1 MRELGGTKRG
11 PGGIVWMLLA
21 LLFPLIALAQSSGA
35 QKIGYVDMKR
45 LLDNAPQVVAA
56 RAQIAAEF
64 RDRDAQLKV
73 EQARLDELVVRE
85 RRDAATMTKPA
96 AEALQRE
103 ILTLQRGLE
112 RTRKQLNDDLKARG
126 DAELSRRWP
135 EITDAVI
142 EYARANGY
150 DLVVPA
156 PMLYASA
163 RIDITDEV
171 LARLR
176 TQAAAS
182 DAPR

>member
-1 MRELGGTKRG
+1 
-11 PGGIVWMLLA
+11 MLLA
-21 LLFPLIALAQSSGA
+21 LLFPLFATAQSGGA

-45 LLDNAPQVVAA
+45 LLDNAPQVTAA
-56 RAQIAAEF
+56 RTQIAAEF
-64 RDRDAQLKV
+64 RERDGQLRV
-73 EQARLDELVVRE
+73 EQARLDALVVRE
-85 RRDAATMTKPA
+85 RRDAATMTKSA

-103 ILTLQRGLE
+103 IVTLQRSLE
-112 RTRKQLNDDLKARG
+112 RTRKQLNDDLKTRG
-126 DAELSRRWP
+126 EAEIGRRWP

-150 DLVVPA
+150 DLIVPA

-176 TQAAAS
+176 AQAAAS
-182 DAPR
+182 DLP

>member
-1 MRELGGTKRG
+1 
-11 PGGIVWMLLA
+11 MLLA
-21 LLFPLIALAQSSGA
+21 LLFPLIAIAQSAGA

-45 LLDNAPQVVAA
+45 LLDNAPQVTAA
-56 RAQIAAEF
+56 RAKIAAEF
-64 RDRDAQLKV
+64 RERDGLLKA
-73 EQARLDELVVRE
+73 EQARLDALIMRE
-85 RRDAATMTKPA
+85 RRDAETMPKAA

-103 ILTLQRGLE
+103 ILTLERSLE

-126 DAELSRRWP
+126 EAEIGRRWP

-176 TQAAAS
+176 AQAAAS
-182 DAPR
+182 DLP